1 MKGKFGG
8 KIIQLSY
15 LPNNYER
22 NLEEN
27 SGEMTFH
34 AHKYLIPSNF
44 TASEPEAIIDLE
56 KIPHVSNIN
65 SPIFNMENQVVGF
78 LTEERSMNY

>member
-15 LPNNYER
+15 LPKNYEG
-22 NLEEN
+22 NFEEN

-34 AHKYLIPSNF
+34 AHKYVIPSNF
-44 TASEPEAIIDLE
+44 TASETGSIIDLE
-56 KIPHVSNIN
+56 KIPHVSDIN
-65 SPIFNMENQVVGF
+65 SPIFNLENQVVGF
-78 LTEERSMNY
+78 LSEERSIKY